1 MQYQLI
7 YNGHPA
13 NPLLNTLE
21 EAEQI
26 KQRAAIS
33 MPEIMVEN
41 SDCKGGRECLI
52 LGKMK

>member
-21 EAEQI
+21 EAEGF
-26 KQRAAIS
+26 KQRAADAWPDITV
-33 MPEIMVEN
+33 EIVTIE
-41 SDCKGGRECLI
+41 EEL
-52 LGKMK
+52 

>member
-33 MPEIMVEN
+33 MPEIMVEIVTV
-41 SDCKGGRECLI
+41 REE
-52 LGKMK
+52 GNV